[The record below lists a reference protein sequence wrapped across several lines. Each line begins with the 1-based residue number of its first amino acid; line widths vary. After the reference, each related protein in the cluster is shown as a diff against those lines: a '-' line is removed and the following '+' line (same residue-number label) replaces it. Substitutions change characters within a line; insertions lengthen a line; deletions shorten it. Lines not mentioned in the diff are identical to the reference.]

1 MQQLT
6 PTNAHEALREIGS
19 IVENLLLLLTDKE
32 KIVIKKR
39 FNIAENRKYTLE
51 EIGKEFSVTRE
62 RIRQIEKSALSK
74 MRRNV
79 FNTSL
84 KYLHTS
90 IMDILGDT
98 GGLLSEDDLMD
109 ALQERIKGVTNFDRN
124 CVRLALEL
132 NDELDCVGNTIAF
145 NPYVKQ
151 KLIVGQSLKF
161 VADQIIN
168 QLNKVGDARKL
179 NDLQSDLKEVFS
191 RANFDLSRAKS
202 LVSIDKRLTLVD
214 DELVALLEW
223 RHIHPRT
230 LRDKIFYILRNE
242 KKPLHF
248 NYISDRIKAENFDNK
263 VVNVQAVHNEL
274 IRHGSFVLVGRGI
287 YALKEW
293 GYEAGTVSDVIKK
306 ILSVE
311 KEMEQEEIVEAVLK
325 ERQVKKITIV
335 LALKNGHDFVR
346 VGRKRYK
353 MKK

>member
-6 PTNAHEALREIGS
+6 PVNAHEALSEIGS

-32 KIVIKKR
+32 KVVIKKR

-84 KYLHTS
+84 KYLHTF
-90 IMDILGDT
+90 IMEILQET
-98 GGLLSEDDLMD
+98 GGLLAEDDLME
-109 ALQERIKGVTNFDRN
+109 ALRERMQNVSAINEN

-132 NDELDCVGNTIAF
+132 NDELDCVGNTISF
-145 NPYVKQ
+145 SPYVKE
-151 KLIVGQSLKF
+151 KVIVSQSLKF
-161 VADQIIN
+161 VSDQIIN
-168 QLNKVGDARKL
+168 QLNKIGDARKL
-179 NDLQSDLKEVFS
+179 DELQSDLKDVFS
-191 RANFDLSRAKS
+191 KANFNLLRAKS
-202 LVSIDKRLTLVD
+202 LVSIDKRLTIVD
-214 DELVALLEW
+214 DEFVALLEW

-248 NYISDRIKAENFDNK
+248 IYISDRIKSENFDNK

-274 IRHGSFVLVGRGI
+274 IRHGNFVLVGRGI

-293 GYEAGTVSDVIKK
+293 GYESGTVSDVIKK
-306 ILSVE
+306 VLAVN
-311 KEMEQEEIVEAVLK
+311 KEMEQEDIIDAVLK

-335 LALKNGHDFVR
+335 LALKNGKDFVR

-353 MKK
+353 LKK